1 MVVMN
6 SAFTSIVA
14 LGVSIAVGVPM
25 GAGLYDF
32 GESIVSPETS
42 LVLEYVYYKDGMFHQ
57 KLTPKGVETIRGE
70 WTAQISRGDR
80 ILCNGGSVAPY
91 QGKSKVMT
99 PDQWTGSRCPDM
111 LLPTDTAFASWDYTD
126 EQGIKITISK
136 EFQLGE

>member
-1 MVVMN
+1 MMN
-6 SAFTSIVA
+6 SAFTSIA
-14 LGVSIAVGVPM
+14 AFGVSIAVGLPM

-57 KLTPKGVETIRGE
+57 KLTPQGAETIRGE
-70 WTAQISRGDR
+70 WAAQINRGDK
-80 ILCNGGSVAPY
+80 ILCNGGSIAPY
-91 QGKSKVMT
+91 IGQPATMT
-99 PDQWTGSRCPDM
+99 PDQWVGSDCPP
-111 LLPTDTAFASWDYTD
+111 LLPTDTAFASWDYTN